1 MRGEGWSDFRL
12 VATGPFKTAVHN
24 TTLPNFAARQFV
36 IYKLTGKSFRADTA
50 GSFGGQ
56 T

>member
-1 MRGEGWSDFRL
+1 LEGWSDFRL
-12 VATGPFKTAVHN
+12 VTTGPFKTAVHSMA
-24 TTLPNFAARQFV
+24 LPNFAALQFV
-36 IYKLTGKSFRADTA
+36 ICKLTGKSFRADTA

>member
-1 MRGEGWSDFRL
+1 MT
-12 VATGPFKTAVHN
+12 TGPFKTAVHN
-24 TTLPNFAARQFV
+24 VAWPNFAARRFV

-56 T
+56 I